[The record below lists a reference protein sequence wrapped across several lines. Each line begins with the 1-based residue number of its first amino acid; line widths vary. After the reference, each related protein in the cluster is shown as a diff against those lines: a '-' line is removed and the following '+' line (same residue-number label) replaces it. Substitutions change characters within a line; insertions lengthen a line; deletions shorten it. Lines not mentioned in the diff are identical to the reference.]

1 MPYWGWILLIAG
13 LSALAVASVYVITHA
28 TQRRLPDSEP
38 LHGDH
43 TDIAA
48 PVPLHVAEADSMTE
62 RELDAER
69 SRDGSRAPV
78 SPDR

>member
-13 LSALAVASVYVITHA
+13 LGALAVGAIYAIVHTTH
-28 TQRRLPDSEP
+28 RRLPESEP

-48 PVPLHVAEADSMTE
+48 PVPMHVAEADGMTA
-62 RELDAER
+62 RELEDER
-69 SRDGSRAPV
+69 SRDGSRATV